1 MVTTH
6 DGAGSG
12 SKPPDELLWNIK
24 TVILKT
30 GLSRASIY
38 RYIKRERFPP
48 RRRVGPNRVAWVPA
62 EVIAWIE
69 ARAKLGPGRGTAK
82 NRPVTEPRSPAP
94 SVHLKS
100 ENACEDSLA
109 ADDAQPAANLTPW
122 STSCSPTSTDS
133 ST

>member
-12 SKPPDELLWNIK
+12 SEPDELLWNIK

-38 RYIKRERFPP
+38 RYIKRGRFPA

-62 EVIAWIE
+62 EVVAWIE
-69 ARAKLGPGRGTAK
+69 GCPRLDHHHGRPKDDRSAEDHQQFARR
-82 NRPVTEPRSPAP
+82 
-94 SVHLKS
+94 
-100 ENACEDSLA
+100 DSAL
-109 ADDAQPAANLTPW
+109 
-122 STSCSPTSTDS
+122 PTQDTNP
-133 ST
+133 